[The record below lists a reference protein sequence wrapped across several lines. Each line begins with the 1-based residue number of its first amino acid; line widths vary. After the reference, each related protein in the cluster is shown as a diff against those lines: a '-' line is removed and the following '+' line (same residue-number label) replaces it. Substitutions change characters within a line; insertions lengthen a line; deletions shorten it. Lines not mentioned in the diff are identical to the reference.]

1 MAAVTDRPVVRLMAQ
16 CRRCGNWLYAPASVA
31 AAIGPTCAAHERAEQ
46 LAAGTGQLTLL
57 DLAA

>member
-46 LAAGTGQLTLL
+46 LAAGTGQL
-57 DLAA
+57 